1 MGRAQHVKRRWR
13 SRENWP
19 RNIAAKTTGPVST
32 CTPTRQ
38 TSSIPGVDVTGPC
51 NCHRADGTDSTCR
64 PTLMASREPNDFPLH
79 SARNYRPIDAIWL
92 RSQSG
97 RPSAVTVPTCAPCK
111 HYRTFATLW
120 SVNASVDH
128 CSFVMTAKTGFGS
141 CCLYYVCSL
150 CLEFLRYLTNEKNL
164 ISWWYDCEECLVL
177 ITFIAS
183 ILQI

>member
-1 MGRAQHVKRRWR
+1 MSTGSTKSEAWLYARHHLNQTSTSPVLVTVSAMMGRAQHVKRRWR

-38 TSSIPGVDVTGPC
+38 ASSIPGVDVTGPC
-51 NCHRADGTDSTCR
+51 NCHSADGTASTCR

-97 RPSAVTVPTCAPCK
+97 RPSATTVHTCAPCK
-111 HYRTFATLW
+111 H
-120 SVNASVDH
+120 
-128 CSFVMTAKTGFGS
+128 
-141 CCLYYVCSL
+141 
-150 CLEFLRYLTNEKNL
+150 
-164 ISWWYDCEECLVL
+164 
-177 ITFIAS
+177 
-183 ILQI
+183 